1 MKKKRLCYSC
11 DLKNVSKLI
20 NEYKEYHAKG
30 KAWPEITKSIKDSGI
45 EDMEIYLIG
54 NRMFMIIEVNNTF
67 DPIKKYKMDS
77 LNPFVQKW
85 EEMMGKYQQRIPYGD
100 SDEKWVPMDRIFKL
114 E

>member
-1 MKKKRLCYSC
+1 MKKRLCYSC
-11 DLKNVSKLI
+11 DLKNESKLI

-30 KAWPEITKSIKDSGI
+30 KAWPEITQSIKDSGI

-77 LNPFVQKW
+77 QNPFVQKW
-85 EEMMGKYQQRIPYGD
+85 EEMMEKYQQRIAWAD
-100 SDEKWVPMDRIFKL
+100 SNEKWVPMNRIFKL